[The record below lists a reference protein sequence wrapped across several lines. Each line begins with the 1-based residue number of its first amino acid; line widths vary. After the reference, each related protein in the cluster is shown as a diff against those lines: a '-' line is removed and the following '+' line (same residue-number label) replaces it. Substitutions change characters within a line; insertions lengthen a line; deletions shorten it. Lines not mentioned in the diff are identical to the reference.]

1 MRPSEPAEREGALD
15 KGECEPMSNDHVGK
29 PTPGRLM
36 KLIEGNLGA
45 PSKATLVAPG
55 PGLDAAVID
64 IGGGRVMVIAE
75 DPIFPAVGLPL
86 DMMGEFTV
94 HIGAS
99 DVAVTG
105 VKPTAM
111 TYTLLLPPG
120 CSESD
125 TRLII
130 ESISNTAKA
139 LGITI
144 VGGHTGWYGAVNIPI
159 VGGVTVWGFAEPG
172 GWVSPGGAREGDV
185 LLMTKGPAIEAAA
198 LLAVLY
204 RKRLAKRIEPKMLQ
218 ALCARTSEITVVADA
233 LTAFEAGATGA
244 KGEPRE
250 SGVHAMHDAT
260 EGGVLG
266 GLWEMAESS
275 GLKVHADLDSAPVP
289 DDIAVLAAAL
299 GFDPW
304 RAISEGTLLAAVASE
319 SAQAILRA
327 WQKAGIQGY
336 ILGYFD
342 SRSKTSTVKS
352 SGMTETLT
360 EPGTDPFWPLF
371 FAGMPGGAK

>member
-1 MRPSEPAEREGALD
+1 
-15 KGECEPMSNDHVGK
+15 MSNDRVGK
-29 PTPGRLM
+29 PSPSALK

-45 PSKATLVAPG
+45 PAPSVLVGPG

-64 IGGGRVMVIAE
+64 VGGGRVMVIAE

-86 DMMGEFTV
+86 EIMGEFTV

-120 CSESD
+120 CPESD
-125 TRLII
+125 AALII
-130 ESISNTAKA
+130 QSISKTAKA
-139 LGITI
+139 LGIAI
-144 VGGHTGWYGAVNIPI
+144 VGGHTGWYSAVTIPT
-159 VGGVTVWGFAEPG
+159 VGGVTVWGFAEAG
-172 GWVSPGGAREGDV
+172 AWVSPGGAREGDV
-185 LLMTKGPAIEAAA
+185 LLMTKGPAIEASA

-204 RKRLAKRIEPKMLQ
+204 KERLAKRVPPKMLE

-233 LTAFEAGATGA
+233 LTAFAAGAEDS
-244 KGEPRE
+244 KGEKRE
-250 SGVHAMHDAT
+250 NGVHAMHDAT

-266 GLWEMAESS
+266 GLWEMADSS

-289 DDIAVLAAAL
+289 EDIAALASTL

-319 SAQAILRA
+319 AAQSILRA
-327 WQKAGIQGY
+327 WTKAGIEGH

-342 SRSKTSTVKS
+342 SRSKASTVKS

-360 EPGTDPFWPLF
+360 EPGIDPFWPLF
-371 FAGMPGGAK
+371 FAGLAAPHK

>member
-1 MRPSEPAEREGALD
+1 
-15 KGECEPMSNDHVGK
+15 MSNDHVGK
-29 PTPGRLM
+29 PGPSALK
-36 KLIEGNLGA
+36 KLISGNLGA
-45 PSKATLVAPG
+45 PSPSLLVGPG
-55 PGLDAAVID
+55 PGLDSAVID

-86 DMMGEFTV
+86 DIMGEFTV

-105 VKPTAM
+105 VKPTSM

-130 ESISNTAKA
+130 ESISKTAQA

-144 VGGHTGWYGAVNIPI
+144 VGGHTGWYSAVTIPI
-159 VGGVTVWGFAEPG
+159 IGGVTVWGFAEPG

-185 LLMTKGPAIEAAA
+185 LLMTKGPAIEASA

-204 RKRLAKRIEPKMLQ
+204 RERLAKRVEAKMLET
-218 ALCARTSEITVVADA
+218 LCARTSEITVVADA
-233 LTAFEAGATGA
+233 LTAFEAGAVDS
-244 KGEPRE
+244 KGEKRE
-250 SGVHAMHDAT
+250 NGVHAMPDAT

-266 GLWEMAESS
+266 GLWEMADAS

-289 DDIAVLAAAL
+289 DDIAALAAAL

-319 SAQAILRA
+319 SAQGVLRA
-327 WQKAGIQGY
+327 WAKAGIQGH

-342 SRSKTSTVKS
+342 SRSKSSTVKS

-360 EPGTDPFWPLF
+360 EPGTDPFWTLF
-371 FAGMPGGAK
+371 FAGLGSGKPAK